1 MRVIAAL
8 SLIAIGLLGAPPRHA
23 WSAQAPGPGIPL
35 AGAADIF
42 AQAQAICDRDQG
54 RFWGR
59 PLCGPILLVD
69 PDSRAV
75 VANQADPKGVLVRQ
89 GMVFTGLL
97 PPSEAIS
104 NSPMPW
110 SGATWT
116 ELIWPLLPTDEATR
130 HVMLAHEM
138 FHRIQ
143 PGLGLVR
150 EGGVNSH
157 LDTLQ
162 GRYLLQLEW
171 RALARALQ
179 ADQPGARLRAVE
191 DALAF
196 RDERYRLFPG
206 AADSERA
213 LEFAEGVP
221 EYTGV
226 RLGLVGSQAQR
237 DYAVADL
244 TRHVDDPTFV
254 RSFAYATGPAY
265 GLLLDHYA
273 PDWRAHMS
281 ASKGLDVLLR
291 AALPANAAAT
301 SVSLSERA
309 ASYGGPA
316 LYASE
321 VTRDEKRQALLADL
335 RARLVTGPVL
345 HLPAHKI
352 NYEFNPST
360 LQPLGDQGTVF
371 PHIRAAGA
379 FGVLTANNGALIDK
393 DFTVLTVS
401 VAGADLKA
409 LKGDGWTL
417 TLNPGWTLKPD
428 VRAGDWRVVAPTPQ
442 P

>member
-1 MRVIAAL
+1 
-8 SLIAIGLLGAPPRHA
+8 
-23 WSAQAPGPGIPL
+23 
-35 AGAADIF
+35 
-42 AQAQAICDRDQG
+42 
-54 RFWGR
+54 
-59 PLCGPILLVD
+59 VD
-69 PDSRAV
+69 PDTRAL
-75 VANQADPKGVLVRQ
+75 VANQADPKGVLTHQ
-89 GMVFTGLL
+89 GAVFTGLL

-110 SGATWT
+110 SGTTWT
-116 ELIWPLLPTDEATR
+116 ELIWPLLPTDQAIR

-157 LDTLQ
+157 LDSLQ

-281 ASKGLDVLLR
+281 ASKGLDILLR

-301 SVSLSERA
+301 TVSLSERA